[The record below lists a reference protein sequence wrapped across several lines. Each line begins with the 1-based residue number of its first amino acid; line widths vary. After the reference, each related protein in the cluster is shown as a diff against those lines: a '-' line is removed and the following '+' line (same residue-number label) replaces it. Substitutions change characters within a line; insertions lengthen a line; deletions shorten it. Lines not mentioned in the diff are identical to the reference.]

1 MKRVLIVDDEH
12 PVVEAIELMIRRD
25 LAYEFTVAGNASSG
39 RDAVEKALALA
50 PDIVLMDIW
59 MPGIS
64 GLDAVREIRARGLS
78 CVFIL
83 VTAYERFD
91 IAREAMELGVLDY
104 LLKPVARDKLAA
116 ALRAAASIADRRFE
130 LERREMRHRE
140 REERLRSFV
149 EEAFLRAVMMDESER
164 FDAGRYS
171 SALGITESLA
181 IVAAAT
187 FLPAPGAPDPE
198 AEARRLYEGFLS
210 TVRYKTRALAG
221 PLMSGFTVVLLPL
234 SAPGQETKVSEAFR
248 AVIEQAHG
256 MELARGSLR
265 IGYAPASPLRG
276 ANKAWARAFKEVLA
290 FAGNRASATHPA
302 SAEAGRGGSSSSGW
316 EDAAAFV
323 TSLVRG
329 DTSHARVALEK
340 ALESLSGLHDIPP
353 ADRYR
358 IISLFVEAYREFERR
373 NYIGPEETRAF
384 MDLDDLRT
392 AEGTTGLA
400 LAARAR
406 FASLS
411 EAARRAPRWSGPV
424 ACAMTFVR
432 ENFSRQISLESTAAE
447 VPLSPSHLSRLFV
460 EQTGRGFSDFLI
472 DVRIERAKEL
482 LSEPGASIKQVSA
495 ACGYPDPNY
504 FSRLFKKVT
513 GSTPSAFSSEPREG
527 SDAQS

>member
-1 MKRVLIVDDEH
+1 MKRVFIVDDEH

-25 LAYEFTVAGNASSG
+25 LADEFTVAGNASSG
-39 RDAVEKALALA
+39 RDAVEKALALS

-64 GLDAVREIRARGLS
+64 GLDAVREIRARGLP

-116 ALRAAASIADRRFE
+116 ALRAAAKIADRRFE
-130 LERREMRHRE
+130 LERREIQHRE

-164 FDAGRYS
+164 FDAERYR
-171 SALGITESLA
+171 SALGITESWA
-181 IVAAAT
+181 IVAAAA
-187 FLPAPGAPDPE
+187 FLPVPGAPDPE
-198 AEARRLYEGFLS
+198 AEARGLYEGFRS

-221 PLMSGFTVVLLPL
+221 PFMSGFTVLLLPL
-234 SAPGQETKVSEAFR
+234 ASPEDETAASSAFH
-248 AVIEQAHG
+248 AVMEQAHG
-256 MELARGSLR
+256 TELARGLLSL
-265 IGYAPASPLRG
+265 GYAPACNLHD
-276 ANKAWARAFKEVLA
+276 ANQAWARAFKEALA
-290 FAGNRASATHPA
+290 IPGAAATAPER
-302 SAEAGRGGSSSSGW
+302 SPAEARDGSSASNGW
-316 EDAAAFV
+316 EDVRAFV
-323 TSLVRG
+323 SSLIRG
-329 DTSHARVALEK
+329 DTGRARVALEK
-340 ALESLSGLHDIPP
+340 ALESLPGRRDVPLP
-353 ADRYR
+353 DRYR
-358 IISLFVEAYREFERR
+358 IIALFVEAYREFEQR
-373 NYIGPEETRAF
+373 NFLDSAETRAL
-384 MDLDDLRT
+384 MDLDDIRT
-392 AEGTTGLA
+392 AEGATGLA

-424 ACAMTFVR
+424 ARAMSFVKD
-432 ENFSRQISLESTAAE
+432 NFSRQISLESAAAE

-460 EQTGRGFSDFLI
+460 EETGRGFSDFLI
-472 DVRIERAKEL
+472 EIRIERAKEL

-513 GSTPSAFSSEPREG
+513 GSTPTAFASDPREG
-527 SDAQS
+527 SDANQ